1 MQDLYLQLQN
11 LKLTDKYCLI
21 FIAALLLCLAIKI
34 LATDPLQNSINTSR
48 ELLEE
53 KQQNLNNYLAFAE
66 QYKDYSALQK
76 QQNEAALLA
85 NELLPPQITTAELIT
100 AELIKEYTALA
111 GKYNLR
117 IESIKP
123 VPQEKQKKEAY
134 TSVTVNI
141 VLTGSF
147 YKAAAFLDDLQQQKR
162 LAVPA
167 NVVIERSKN
176 GFAGDVVL
184 TASLTAYA
192 LK

>member
-11 LKLTDKYCLI
+11 LKRTDKYCLI

-48 ELLEE
+48 EMLEE

-66 QYKDYSALQK
+66 QYKDYSSLQK

-85 NELLPPQITTAELIT
+85 NELLPPQITT

-134 TSVTVNI
+134 INI

-162 LAVPA
+162 LVVPA

>member
-11 LKLTDKYCLI
+11 LKRTDKYCLI
-21 FIAALLLCLAIKI
+21 FIVSLFLCLSIKI

-48 ELLEE
+48 EMLEE

-85 NELLPPQITTAELIT
+85 NELLPPQITT

-162 LAVPA
+162 LVTPV

>member
-11 LKLTDKYCLI
+11 LKRTDKYCLI

-34 LATDPLQNSINTSR
+34 LATDPLHNSINTSR
-48 ELLEE
+48 EMLEE
-53 KQQNLNNYLAFAE
+53 KQHNLNNYLAFAE
-66 QYKDYSALQK
+66 RQDYSALQR

-85 NELLPPQITTAELIT
+85 NELLSPQITT

-117 IESIKP
+117 IQSIKP

-162 LAVPA
+162 LVVPA

>member
-1 MQDLYLQLQN
+1 MQNDIRI
-11 LKLTDKYCLI
+11 T
-21 FIAALLLCLAIKI
+21 ALCK
-34 LATDPLQNSINTSR
+34 
-48 ELLEE
+48 
-53 KQQNLNNYLAFAE
+53 
-66 QYKDYSALQK
+66 K

-85 NELLPPQITTAELIT
+85 NELLRPQITT

-117 IESIKP
+117 IQSIKP
-123 VPQEKQKKEAY
+123 VPQEKAGKKEAY
-134 TSVTVNI
+134 TYVTVNI

>member
-1 MQDLYLQLQN
+1 M
-11 LKLTDKYCLI
+11 
-21 FIAALLLCLAIKI
+21 
-34 LATDPLQNSINTSR
+34 
-48 ELLEE
+48 
-53 KQQNLNNYLAFAE
+53 QNLNNYLAFAE

-85 NELLPPQITTAELIT
+85 NELLPPQITTAELI
-100 AELIKEYTALA
+100 KEYTALA

-123 VPQEKQKKEAY
+123 VQHIESIKPVPQEKQKKEAY
-134 TSVTVNI
+134 TYVTVNI

-162 LAVPA
+162 LVVPA

>member
-11 LKLTDKYCLI
+11 LKRTYKYCLI

-48 ELLEE
+48 EMLEE
-53 KQQNLNNYLAFAE
+53 KQQKLNNYLAFAE
-66 QYKDYSALQK
+66 QYKDYSALQE
-76 QQNEAALLA
+76 QQNKAALLA
-85 NELLPPQITTAELIT
+85 NELLPPQITTAELI
-100 AELIKEYTALA
+100 KEYTALA
-111 GKYNLR
+111 AKYNLR
-117 IESIKP
+117 IENIKP

-147 YKAAAFLDDLQQQKR
+147 YKAAAFLDDFQQQKR

-167 NVVIERSKN
+167 NGVIERSKN

>member
-11 LKLTDKYCLI
+11 LKRTDKYCLI
-21 FIAALLLCLAIKI
+21 FIASLLLCLAIKI
-34 LATDPLQNSINTSR
+34 LATDPLHNSINTSK
-48 ELLEE
+48 ELLKE

-66 QYKDYSALQK
+66 RYKDYSALQK

-85 NELLPPQITTAELIT
+85 NELLPPQITTAELI
-100 AELIKEYTALA
+100 KEYTALA
-111 GKYNLR
+111 AKYNLR

-123 VPQEKQKKEAY
+123 VQQEKQKKEVY

-147 YKAAAFLDDLQQQKR
+147 YKAAAFLDYLQQQKR

>member
-11 LKLTDKYCLI
+11 LKRTDKYCLI
-21 FIAALLLCLAIKI
+21 FIVSLFLCLAIKI

-66 QYKDYSALQK
+66 RYKDYSALQK

-85 NELLPPQITTAELIT
+85 NELLPPQITTAELI
-100 AELIKEYTALA
+100 KEYTALA

-117 IESIKP
+117 IQSI
-123 VPQEKQKKEAY
+123 PQEKQKKEAY
-134 TSVTVNI
+134 TSVMVNI

-162 LAVPA
+162 LAVPS

>member
-11 LKLTDKYCLI
+11 LKRTDKYCLI

-34 LATDPLQNSINTSR
+34 LATDQLQNSINTSR
-48 ELLEE
+48 EMLEE

-76 QQNEAALLA
+76 LQNEAALLA
-85 NELLPPQITTAELIT
+85 NELLPPQITK

-162 LAVPA
+162 LVVPA

>member
-11 LKLTDKYCLI
+11 LKRTDKYCLI
-21 FIAALLLCLAIKI
+21 FIASLLLCLAIKI
-34 LATDPLQNSINTSR
+34 LATDPLHNSINTSK
-48 ELLEE
+48 ELLKE

-66 QYKDYSALQK
+66 RYKDYSALQK

-85 NELLPPQITTAELIT
+85 NELLPPQITTAELI
-100 AELIKEYTALA
+100 KEYTALA

-123 VPQEKQKKEAY
+123 VPQEKQKKGAY

-147 YKAAAFLDDLQQQKR
+147 FKEAAAFLDDWQQQKR

>member
-11 LKLTDKYCLI
+11 LKRTDKYRLI
-21 FIAALLLCLAIKI
+21 FIASLLLCLAIKI

-66 QYKDYSALQK
+66 QYKDYSVLQK

-85 NELLPPQITTAELIT
+85 NELLPPQITTAELI
-100 AELIKEYTALA
+100 KEYTALA

-117 IESIKP
+117 IQSIKP
-123 VPQEKQKKEAY
+123 VPQEKQKKGAY

-162 LAVPA
+162 LAVPV

-176 GFAGDVVL
+176 GFAGDIVL

>member
-11 LKLTDKYCLI
+11 LKRTDKYSLI
-21 FIAALLLCLAIKI
+21 FIAALLLCMSIKI

-48 ELLEE
+48 ELLEG

-66 QYKDYSALQK
+66 QYKDYSALEK

-85 NELLPPQITTAELIT
+85 NELLPPQITTAELI
-100 AELIKEYTALA
+100 KEYAALA

-162 LAVPA
+162 LTVPV
-167 NVVIERSKN
+167 NIVIERSKN

>member
-1 MQDLYLQLQN
+1 MEINEKLEVFFGAAIGAANSQSESMLDEQKNIYQSAMEEHEQSCRDA
-11 LKLTDKYCLI
+11 LKSSRRI
-21 FIAALLLCLAIKI
+21 FL
-34 LATDPLQNSINTSR
+34 
-48 ELLEE
+48 
-53 KQQNLNNYLAFAE
+53 
-66 QYKDYSALQK
+66 
-76 QQNEAALLA
+76 
-85 NELLPPQITTAELIT
+85 
-100 AELIKEYTALA
+100 
-111 GKYNLR
+111 
-117 IESIKP
+117 
-123 VPQEKQKKEAY
+123 EKQKKEVY

-176 GFAGDVVL
+176 DFAGDVVL

>member
-11 LKLTDKYCLI
+11 LKRTDKYCLI
-21 FIAALLLCLAIKI
+21 FIAALFLCLAIKI
-34 LATDPLQNSINTSR
+34 LVTDPLQNSINTSR

-66 QYKDYSALQK
+66 QYEDYSALQK

-85 NELLPPQITTAELIT
+85 NELLPPQITTAELI
-100 AELIKEYTALA
+100 KEYTALA
-111 GKYNLR
+111 GKYKLR

-123 VPQEKQKKEAY
+123 VPQEKQKKAAY

>member
-11 LKLTDKYCLI
+11 LKRTDKYCLI

-53 KQQNLNNYLAFAE
+53 KQHNLNNYLAFAE
-66 QYKDYSALQK
+66 RYKDYSALQK

-85 NELLPPQITTAELIT
+85 NELL
-100 AELIKEYTALA
+100 
-111 GKYNLR
+111 
-117 IESIKP
+117 
-123 VPQEKQKKEAY
+123 AY
-134 TSVTVNI
+134 TYVTVNI

-162 LAVPA
+162 LVVPA

>member
-11 LKLTDKYCLI
+11 LKRTDKYCLI
-21 FIAALLLCLAIKI
+21 FIVSLFLCLAIKI

-76 QQNEAALLA
+76 QQNKAALLA
-85 NELLPPQITTAELIT
+85 NELLPPQITM

-123 VPQEKQKKEAY
+123 VQQEKQKKEAY

-167 NVVIERSKN
+167 NVAIERSKN
-176 GFAGDVVL
+176 GFDGDVVL

>member
-11 LKLTDKYCLI
+11 LKRTDKYCLI
-21 FIAALLLCLAIKI
+21 FIASLFLCLAIKI

-66 QYKDYSALQK
+66 RYKDYSALQK
-76 QQNEAALLA
+76 QQNEAALQA
-85 NELLPPQITTAELIT
+85 NELLPPQITT

-123 VPQEKQKKEAY
+123 VPWEKQKKEAY

-141 VLTGSF
+141 VLAGSF

-162 LAVPA
+162 LTIPA
-167 NVVIERSKN
+167 NVVVERSKN

>member
-11 LKLTDKYCLI
+11 LKRTDKYCLI

-76 QQNEAALLA
+76 QQNEAAS
-85 NELLPPQITTAELIT
+85 
-100 AELIKEYTALA
+100 ALA

>member
-11 LKLTDKYCLI
+11 LKRTDKYCLI

-34 LATDPLQNSINTSR
+34 LATDPLQNSINKSR
-48 ELLEE
+48 ELLQE

-66 QYKDYSALQK
+66 RYKDYSALQK
-76 QQNEAALLA
+76 QQNE
-85 NELLPPQITTAELIT
+85 LPPQITT

-117 IESIKP
+117 IQSIKP
-123 VPQEKQKKEAY
+123 VPQEKQKKEAF